1 MYFFLFENCHTT
13 PIPVTHRYESV
24 IQVYQTNLIYVLRLC
39 MEILF
44 SPFEVYK
51 VFCSHVHRHL
61 NTYYRNTHGISA
73 YWTNST
79 HEQVIDV
86 SHTPWYSFWLTSRWH
101 FLNVL
106 CIRKLF
112 KSIIQF
118 VQIRISTLEY
128 HMLSRLL
135 YIHVHCQVFNCIL
148 QNFILTNGDRY
159 NIFTTRIQCIQTL
172 NDSWR
177 SYDVIDMCLLFT
189 SQFICVKVLLDTL
202 SPQCVTCPPL
212 ISSLIHSIFT
222 NTSVEWLS

>member
-61 NTYYRNTHGISA
+61 NTYYRNTHSISA

-148 QNFILTNGDRY
+148 QNFISHEWWRVQYIY
-159 NIFTTRIQCIQTL
+159 NQDTMYTDFKWFVTVLRCNRHVFTIHVPIYMCKGVTWHSQSPVCNMSSIDQLSNTL
-172 NDSWR
+172 H
-177 SYDVIDMCLLFT
+177 
-189 SQFICVKVLLDTL
+189 
-202 SPQCVTCPPL
+202 
-212 ISSLIHSIFT
+212 IH
-222 NTSVEWLS
+222 